1 LAKKKN
7 RYLVVHEIAED
18 AKQNEIRERDP
29 LKQSEMVPT
38 VNNIKEKRNFVK
50 ESFDK
55 IVTKNKKKP

>member
-1 LAKKKN
+1 MAKKKN
-7 RYLVVHEIAED
+7 RYRIVHEIAED
-18 AKQNEIRERDP
+18 AKQNEIKERDP

-55 IVTKNKKKP
+55 IVKKDKKKP